1 MTVPSPFNPEPSS
14 SLDIPVQDIEPSSI
28 EQCPACG
35 TPVDASDA
43 EPLSRAACPVCG
55 AQMILG
61 RFISHYELVEEV
73 GRGGMG
79 VVYKALDT
87 TLGRNVA
94 LKILRKDH
102 SENAELISQ
111 LETEAAI
118 TASINHP
125 HVVRVFSTGTF
136 EGRFYIAMEL
146 VDKGTLDDLITLQGS
161 VAEAQVLDVAIQIS
175 QGLRAAYQHGLI
187 HRDVKPGNILFA
199 DAQTAKIVDF
209 GLATIEQADAATSGE
224 IWGTPYYV
232 APEKLDQKP
241 EDFRSDMY
249 SLGATLFHALAG
261 RPPFEAPDAT
271 MVALKHLKS
280 EAVSLQ
286 AFAPHVSGSTAY
298 VINRTLSKDPDK
310 RYQSYDEFIEHLE
323 YARRELSE
331 HASKPKA
338 KQRLVLETEQDQ
350 KLWSY
355 VTFGMLGLLL
365 IVGVGA
371 WWFVRKGKQD
381 AQAST
386 PAVATSIAPKSSEG
400 RSFDAARA
408 SLAKGDFAEA
418 AKRFQSIAADS
429 KAPEPLRHWSYA
441 HAGLAYLFTGKLS
454 DARAAF
460 ESLQR
465 LNAPTGENAGLA
477 KFFTSLADKVVAP
490 GAVPAAEMRDFDRDT
505 SGAFAMLVL
514 GLKNWE
520 LAEFDEAALWLRGFQ
535 SAHPSGS
542 FAWIAE
548 YKPLITDQLADLT
561 AYRGAVELAK
571 GATDAEAIQVAL
583 GAVTQ
588 ARNELTHKGPLAA
601 KLDGTINELR
611 GRAPAKPLPQAEQPG
626 VLHEAVTKASEL
638 AGKWDFAAARK
649 ELSTPLITS
658 PSLVAQRDLLATKLG
673 WLENAKAALIAA
685 VPVASRS
692 GALTKKDGSALGTVA
707 KATPE
712 GLEITGGGNVPW
724 VDVAPAGLI
733 AILGAPATG
742 STDLE
747 WSAGI
752 LAAWTGDEEA
762 ARKHLA
768 GAARRNRLHLDALS
782 AVWPGL
788 RMSNENLALRKTAM
802 ATHATIP
809 SEAAEKAVDGNPRT
823 SWSSDR
829 AGVKSLQ
836 IDLKAP
842 QVITRWVVK
851 HARNSGT
858 AAEANA
864 TTFSLEASI
873 DGKTWAALDGVKD
886 NVADV
891 TNRAIIPTQ
900 VRYLRLHVH
909 EPSFQNY
916 STAARVSEFELYG
929 GTIDEGAATAF
940 LRTDASPILPSLD
953 VLGINL
959 ADPLQLGT
967 TKFNL
972 TNGEWE
978 VKMASRDI
986 WDKADSFVYL
996 YQPLNGD
1003 GEIVMYAASIEVIDP
1018 FTKLGVMFREKLTA
1032 GSRYAMICLTPEN
1045 GFSFQ
1050 ARQEPS
1056 GESISTKEGANM
1068 PGWVKLVRSGNS
1080 ITGFFSTDGITWK
1093 QLGESAELNL
1103 PKQIFVGVAAT
1114 SHHLEK
1120 KAGFKFSNVR
1130 ITEKKSN

>member
-1 MTVPSPFNPEPSS
+1 MTVTSPFNPEPSS

-35 TPVDASDA
+35 TPVDASEA

-55 AQMILG
+55 APMILG

-298 VINRTLSKDPDK
+298 VINRTLNKDPDK
-310 RYQSYDEFIEHLE
+310 RYQSYDEFLEHLE

-365 IVGVGA
+365 IVGLGA
-371 WWFVRKGKQD
+371 WWFMQKGKRD
-381 AQAST
+381 AQASSS
-386 PAVATSIAPKSSEG
+386 VMATSIAPKSSEG

-454 DARAAF
+454 DARAEF
-460 ESLQR
+460 ESLRR
-465 LNAPTGENAGLA
+465 LNAPSGENASLA

-490 GAVPAAEMRDFDRDT
+490 GAVPTAEMRDFDRDT

-520 LAEFDEAALWLRGFQ
+520 LAEFDEAALWLRGVQ
-535 SAHPSGS
+535 STHPSGS

-571 GATDAEAIQVAL
+571 GATDAETIQVAL
-583 GAVTQ
+583 DAVTQ
-588 ARNELTHKGPLAA
+588 ARNELVNKGPLAV
-601 KLDGTINELR
+601 KLDGVIAELQS
-611 GRAPAKPLPQAEQPG
+611 RAPAKPLPEAEQPG
-626 VLHEAVTKASEL
+626 ALQEAAAKASEL

-649 ELSTPLITS
+649 ELSDALLTS

-673 WLENAKAALIAA
+673 WLENAKEALIAA
-685 VPVASRS
+685 VPTAGRS

-712 GLEITGGGNVPW
+712 GLETTGGGNVPW
-724 VDVAPAGLI
+724 EDVAPAGLI
-733 AILGAPATG
+733 AVLGAPG
-742 STDLE
+742 SPELE

-752 LAAWTGDEEA
+752 LAAWSGDVDA

-768 GAARRNRLHLDALS
+768 GAARRNRQHLDALS

-788 RMSNENLALRKTAM
+788 RMSSENLALRKTAI

-809 SEAAEKAVDGNPRT
+809 SEAADKAVDGNPRT

-836 IDLKAP
+836 IDLGAP

-864 TTFSLEASI
+864 TTFSLDASV

-900 VRYLRLHVH
+900 VRYLRLHIH

-916 STAARVSEFELYG
+916 SAAARVPEFELYG
-929 GTIDEGAATAF
+929 GTIDTGAATAF

-959 ADPLQLGT
+959 ADPQQLGT
-967 TKFNL
+967 AGFNAA
-972 TNGEWE
+972 NGDWE
-978 VKMASRDI
+978 IKMASHDI
-986 WDKADSFVYL
+986 WDNADSFVYL

-1003 GEIVMYAASIEVIDP
+1003 GEIVMYAASIEAIDP
-1018 FTKLGVMFREKLTA
+1018 FTKLGVMFRETLTA
-1032 GSRYAMICLTPEN
+1032 GSRHALICLTPEN
-1045 GFSFQ
+1045 GFCFQ
-1050 ARQEPS
+1050 ARQDPD
-1056 GESISTKEGANM
+1056 GISTSIQEPAGV
-1068 PGWVKLVRSGNS
+1068 PGWMKLVRSGNS

-1093 QLGESAELNL
+1093 QLGEPTELNL
-1103 PKQIFVGVAAT
+1103 PKQIFVGVATT
-1114 SHHLEK
+1114 SHHAEK
-1120 KAGFKFSNVR
+1120 NADFKFSNVR